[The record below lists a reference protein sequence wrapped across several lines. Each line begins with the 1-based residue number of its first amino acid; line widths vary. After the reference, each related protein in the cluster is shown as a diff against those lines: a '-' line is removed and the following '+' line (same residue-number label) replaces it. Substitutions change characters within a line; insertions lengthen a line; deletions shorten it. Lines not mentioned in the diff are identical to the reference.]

1 MGCLPTPSYWQTVVS
16 ALKNSRK
23 RKSDYQADEAVNH
36 KKWQGMVKC
45 TCCVSILET
54 FLDMKVVCEE
64 ENKSPGTAGAFIQYL
79 ALAFIC
85 LPPVVQ
91 SLFWVGEK
99 QSTQENR
106 QERRHFKNGLVHS
119 ILSGWGQHM
128 LVRNADHTE
137 KVPEAWGL
145 LLPNWLVKLL
155 KLKAPSPWI
164 FLVPI
169 FFFFFHSQMWKKLHT
184 LRSDA
189 KLALLRFTYCV
200 IMS

>member
-1 MGCLPTPSYWQTVVS
+1 
-16 ALKNSRK
+16 
-23 RKSDYQADEAVNH
+23 
-36 KKWQGMVKC
+36 MVKC
-45 TCCVSILET
+45 SCCVSILET
-54 FLDMKVVCEE
+54 FLEMKVVCEE

-99 QSTQENR
+99 QSIQENR

-119 ILSGWGQHM
+119 ILSDWGQHT
-128 LVRNADHTE
+128 LVRNVNHTE

-155 KLKAPSPWI
+155 KLKAPSPSI
-164 FLVPI
+164 FHACI
-169 FFFFFHSQMWKKLHT
+169 FFVCFVLFLHSQTWKETTH
-184 LRSDA
+184 LRCDP
-189 KLALLRFTYCV
+189 KLALLCFTYCV